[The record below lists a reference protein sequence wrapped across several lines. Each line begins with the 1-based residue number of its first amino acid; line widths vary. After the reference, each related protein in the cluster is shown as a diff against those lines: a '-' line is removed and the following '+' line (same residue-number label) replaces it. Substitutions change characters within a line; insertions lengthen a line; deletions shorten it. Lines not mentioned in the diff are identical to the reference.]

1 MRQRMNDID
10 IRRARPGDFAAV
22 TSLLRGAR
30 LPVED
35 LGEERM
41 ADFFIASRG
50 DSPAGAI
57 GVEMFSH
64 VGLLRSLVVDPES
77 RAEGIGRLLVA
88 ALEAHARCHGL
99 TELWLLTIDADRYFR
114 ALGYTAKERSEAPSA
129 IRETAE
135 FSRLCPGTAVL
146 MWKAL

>member
-1 MRQRMNDID
+1 MRQRVNDID

-41 ADFFIASRG
+41 ADFIIASRG

-57 GVEMFSH
+57 GVEAFSH

-77 RAEGIGRLLVA
+77 RAEGIGRLLASGLPEA
-88 ALEAHARCHGL
+88 AAQLGADYSA
-99 TELWLLTIDADRYFR
+99 LLKIAD
-114 ALGYTAKERSEAPSA
+114 PA
-129 IRETAE
+129 IRRIACYT
-135 FSRLCPGTAVL
+135 RLQ
-146 MWKAL
+146 